1 MFVGCPIAQIVNVE
15 IDNLIFL
22 GSLHHALAERR
33 AADFRKQSQDV
44 DFHER
49 RTFNIQPA
57 FARLRRD
64 RRSTSNA
71 QCLTNQ
77 SGGSS
82 SPCSMPK
89 LAAKPHYCLTS
100 PPKAF
105 GADPPT
111 NLVGQSWERAI
122 PRSRGWRAGRDVR
135 PSWPAARELREWS
148 GRCGR

>member
-15 IDNLIFL
+15 IDNFIFL
-22 GSLHHALAERR
+22 RSLHHALAERR
-33 AADFRKQSQDV
+33 AADFWKQSQDV

-49 RTFNIQPA
+49 RTFNVQ
-57 FARLRRD
+57 
-64 RRSTSNA
+64 RSTSNA

-89 LAAKPHYCLTS
+89 LAAKPHYCFTS

-122 PRSRGWRAGRDVR
+122 LRSRWWRAGRDVR
-135 PSWPAARELREWS
+135 PSWPVARELREWS
-148 GRCGR
+148 